1 LAGPTTTGIVHRR
14 AATNSQDKTSY
25 VDGMI
30 QFYIFGALLL
40 IALALVVLVAKKQS

>member
-1 LAGPTTTGIVHRR
+1 MDSLINKVAMNI
-14 AATNSQDKTSY
+14 
-25 VDGMI
+25 MI

>member
-1 LAGPTTTGIVHRR
+1 MVMNI
-14 AATNSQDKTSY
+14 
-25 VDGMI
+25 MI

>member
-1 LAGPTTTGIVHRR
+1 MNI
-14 AATNSQDKTSY
+14 
-25 VDGMI
+25 MI

>member
-1 LAGPTTTGIVHRR
+1 M
-14 AATNSQDKTSY
+14 

-30 QFYIFGALLL
+30 QFYIFEALLL